1 VAHVEL
7 SLTEPPVPPAGD
19 SRPAEPLERW
29 GLTVS
34 AAPEPCLVIDAMSEI
49 VAVSVGACALLGFP
63 DQAAVVGRHLFAG
76 ILPLVDFT
84 SAATPLTDG
93 ELEKIPPVLAYSS
106 HRLARG
112 LLRVRDADGLR
123 TIDAVAS
130 PLYDGTAV
138 VGSITFF
145 CQI

>member
-7 SLTEPPVPPAGD
+7 SLTEPSVPLAGD
-19 SRPAEPLERW
+19 SQPAEPLERW
-29 GLTVS
+29 GLTVA

-49 VAVSVGACALLGFP
+49 VAVSVAACDLLGFP
-63 DQAAVVGRHLFAG
+63 DPADVVGRHLFGG
-76 ILPLVDFT
+76 ILPLLDFT
-84 SAATPLTDG
+84 SAAAPLTDG

-112 LLRVRDADGLR
+112 LLRVRTGEGLR

-130 PLYDGTAV
+130 PLYDGQTV
-138 VGSITFF
+138 VGSITFL